1 MPTTDDYEHVRAH
14 PAWFLLLAGHEDED
28 ETLERIVDAEQGFA
42 VVEKIGAAGE
52 EAARLH
58 RRLN

>member
-1 MPTTDDYEHVRAH
+1 MPGA
-14 PAWFLLLAGHEDED
+14 LAGHEDE
-28 ETLERIVDAEQGFA
+28 EATHERSVATEHGYA

-58 RRLN
+58 ERLTDSD